1 LKIVDTPRLV
11 LSRLAPEDA
20 PFILALLNDPAWL
33 RYIGDRGVR
42 TLDGARDYIVQGP
55 MAMYAREGFGL
66 WKTALRANGDPIGL
80 CGLIKRPALD
90 DVDLG
95 FAFLPAYRRRGYG
108 REAAAACL
116 DYARDA
122 ARLRRLVAIVS
133 SDNADSLRLL
143 AGLGFAYER
152 KIRLAGDDEVEL
164 HGRALMDN
172 AAASPPSRSQ
182 GDKP

>member
-1 LKIVDTPRLV
+1 MRVVETPRLV

-66 WKTALRANGDPIGL
+66 WKTALRAAGEPIGL
-80 CGLIKRPALD
+80 CGLIKRPTLS

-95 FAFLPAYRRRGYG
+95 FAFLPAHRKHGYG
-108 REAAAACL
+108 REAAQACL
-116 DYARDA
+116 DYARDVA
-122 ARLRRLVAIVS
+122 GLARVVAIVS
-133 SDNADSLRLL
+133 PDNADSLRLL
-143 AGLGFAYER
+143 RALGFAFER
-152 KIRLAGDDEVEL
+152 TMRMAKDDEVEL
-164 HGRALMDN
+164 HGRAL
-172 AAASPPSRSQ
+172 
-182 GDKP
+182 